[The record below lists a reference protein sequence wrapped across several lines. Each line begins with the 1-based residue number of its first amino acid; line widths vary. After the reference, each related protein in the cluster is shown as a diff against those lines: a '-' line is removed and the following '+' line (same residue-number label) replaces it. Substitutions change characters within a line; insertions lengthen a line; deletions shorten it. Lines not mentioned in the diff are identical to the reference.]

1 MVPMK
6 SRRIPHPGWNLEYM
20 MWIFTRISGL
30 AFFLVAIIGLLAALY
45 MGARL
50 QMDLGTLMRWTFFPN
65 PNHVLDSDVPNID
78 LWANGL
84 WQIFQI
90 SILFFGGTHGLNGLR
105 VVLEDYVQRP
115 GLQLLLRFIIFLL
128 WIFML
133 ILSIYVV
140 LAG

>member
-1 MVPMK
+1 MK
-6 SRRIPHPGWNLEYM
+6 SRKVPHPGWNLEYM

-30 AFFLVAIIGLLAALY
+30 AFFFLAIIGLLGALY

-50 QMDLGTLMRWTFFPN
+50 HMNVGTLMRWVFFPN
-65 PNHVLDSDVPNID
+65 PNHVLDSEIPNID
-78 LWANGL
+78 TWANGL

-105 VVLEDYVQRP
+105 IVLEDYVQRP
-115 GLQLLLRFIIFLL
+115 GLQLLVRFIIFML
-128 WIFML
+128 WIVML
-133 ILSIYVV
+133 MLSIYVV